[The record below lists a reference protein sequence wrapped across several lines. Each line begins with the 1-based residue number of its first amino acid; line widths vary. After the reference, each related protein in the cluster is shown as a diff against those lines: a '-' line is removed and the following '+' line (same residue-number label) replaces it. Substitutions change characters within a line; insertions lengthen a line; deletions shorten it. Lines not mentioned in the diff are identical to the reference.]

1 MPRCDIATKILR
13 AARTPANI
21 FVKHLVSPS
30 NGYPVELKQMQSTS
44 ESSPLKP
51 RSVNADEL
59 ILHELVAALWR
70 HRYWIALFTTACAVA
85 AGAASYL
92 SPNKYEATVLM
103 SPVSGQS
110 NPSGLGA
117 LGPAVSQLGGL
128 ASLGF
133 SMGGGGQKAEAIA
146 TLESEAL
153 TEQYIRENNLLPILF
168 SKNWDA
174 KLEKWKEP
182 DPSKVPTVWLGNL
195 YFNKVV
201 RTVKETPRTGLVT
214 LTITWTDAKLAAQ
227 WANGLV
233 KMTNDYLRE
242 KAIKESDRNIAYL
255 NEQVTKTSVVELR
268 SSIYALM
275 NAEIKKEM
283 LARGSEE
290 FALKVI
296 DPAVAPEKKSS
307 PQRVLWVLAGFC
319 MGLLISAAYF
329 MVRVMAGK

>member
-1 MPRCDIATKILR
+1 M
-13 AARTPANI
+13 
-21 FVKHLVSPS
+21 
-30 NGYPVELKQMQSTS
+30 
-44 ESSPLKP
+44 
-51 RSVNADEL
+51 
-59 ILHELVAALWR
+59 
-70 HRYWIALFTTACAVA
+70 LFTAACAVA

-103 SPVSGQS
+103 SPVTGQS
-110 NPSGLGA
+110 NASGMGA
-117 LGPAVSQLGGL
+117 LGSAVSQLGGI
-128 ASLGF
+128 ASLGLT
-133 SMGGGGQKAEAIA
+133 MGGGGGQKAESIA

-168 SKNWDA
+168 PKNWDA

-182 DPSKVPTVWLGNL
+182 DPSKVPTIWLGNL

-233 KMTNDYLRE
+233 RMANDYLRE

-268 SSIYALM
+268 SSIYSLM

-319 MGLLISAAYF
+319 MGLLISSAYL
-329 MVRVMAGK
+329 MARVIAGK